1 MNRVRK
7 AIWVIDKKVDNME
20 EKETWMK
27 NWANTQVLKET
38 NIRN

>member
-1 MNRVRK
+1 MNRETK

-27 NWANTQVLKET
+27 IQQIN
-38 NIRN
+38 RF